1 MSTPTFILQQLR
13 KEAPDVYS
21 LAEDYYSLIS
31 VLNSLSL
38 TKREIQLVAFTAIR
52 GNISYANIREDFCR
66 KHSTSSPTI
75 NNMISHLKKL
85 HVLVK
90 EVGKI
95 KVNPVLIL
103 DFQRDVV
110 LEIKL
115 SHIYGKTTDTIS

>member
-95 KVNPVLIL
+95 KVNPVILIPF
-103 DFQRDVV
+103 DNDIKM
-110 LEIKL
+110 EINIVHTKK
-115 SHIYGKTTDTIS
+115 I